1 MCDDPLTVLTWN
13 TLAPVYFYQDD
24 GRRDVFEAFQA
35 DFARAR
41 GERLCAA
48 IRHAGADVI
57 CLQEHWFEPSYQQLF
72 QELAET
78 CGYSYAA
85 LRRTGWNRDGRS
97 QDGVAILTRSAAL
110 RVEGRHDIHFHD
122 YGIPQD
128 RVALLVRLLDVRA
141 PAGVDSPSGP
151 RQLAVLCTHLTFPHS
166 CYEMASRED
175 QIEACLHGAE
185 SALPRGIALLVV
197 GDLNGP
203 SDDSVGQI
211 LKRANF
217 LNAWEAVHRRPCCI
231 THRDHRGDDFASDH
245 IWWRGP
251 LLPGQALL
259 LPAHT
264 PDTVGIPR
272 PRLGGAAQGP
282 ALPLIYDDWCQL
294 SDHRPLL
301 ATFTWAD

>member
-24 GRRDVFEAFQA
+24 GRRDVFEASRVGFT
-35 DFARAR
+35 RAR

-48 IRHAGADVI
+48 IQNAGADVI
-57 CLQEHWFEPSYQQLF
+57 CLQVRSARCY
-72 QELAET
+72 T
-78 CGYSYAA
+78 A

-128 RVALLVRLLDVRA
+128 RVALLIRLLDVRA
-141 PAGVDSPSGP
+141 PADSPSGP
-151 RQLAVLCTHLTFPHS
+151 RHLAVLCTHLTFPHS

-185 SALPRGIALLVV
+185 SALPRGTALLVV

-203 SDDSVGQI
+203 SDDSVGEI

-231 THRDHRGDDFASDH
+231 THRDHRGHDFASDH
-245 IWWRGP
+245 IWCRGP
-251 LLPGQALL
+251 LLPGQAVL

-282 ALPLIYDDWCQL
+282 ALPLSFDDWCQL